1 MTTAIAQHQDI
12 SAKRAPL
19 PPVEKDTPVVAT
31 GDDGGETANEPA
43 NEQAPTIASPPVH
56 EAAQAPATATPA
68 TAKQPEQG
76 NWFHRNRWFTKEPI
90 TYTGYQFF
98 RSTMATIPYGFAM
111 ALGHHVFGLASV
123 WGQKAGLTEKGI
135 DTFTNAVAARKG
147 GLPAVEAAANAA
159 HEVSEFYKTGTKAM
173 IGRNVVRVAN
183 SPLNAAVQIGMGFT
197 LFRFTGG
204 LVKNLRDRV
213 MNEKNTP
220 EKTDEETKNW
230 FQTIK
235 QTMRINWPA
244 ESTGTPIAA
253 LVLGYM
259 SAVFAPN
266 PESIAVRDAV
276 KHPGFKG
283 FGKQVKELWFNPKA
297 KLLQNGAIW
306 TMSYSLFF
314 LLSESL
320 FKDVQLRRVLWKC
333 HPNSLKNGPDDV
345 VGGPGAIS
353 YKTPEKDIA
362 IPQDKGEKPA
372 AASSTISLSAEE
384 GYKQVEKQDDDKAKD
399 SQHALR
405 FPFFTAEP
413 SVGRFIIRRVLPV
426 SIGITAYA
434 ALKRAGYLAATP
446 LGKEGSLLRE
456 ITGSSGMMNQLTVKR
471 FDELKTVGDH
481 AKLYAQNAWRE
492 GKATAMFGALWM
504 ATDAWG
510 TWYDKFVHK
519 LQQPE
524 NAVPLNEHQQKKHE
538 ELLDRVNAKEQGAGR
553 AA

>member
-1 MTTAIAQHQDI
+1 MTTTIAQHQDI
-12 SAKRAPL
+12 SAKRAPI
-19 PPVEKDTPVVAT
+19 PPVEKHMDVPEQQN
-31 GDDGGETANEPA
+31 DGSAMA
-43 NEQAPTIASPPVH
+43 SAHAMAPGPS
-56 EAAQAPATATPA
+56 QSQSLAPAP
-68 TAKQPEQG
+68 AKQPEQG

-159 HEVSEFYKTGTKAM
+159 KDIGEFYKAGTKAM

-213 MNEKNTP
+213 MNEKNTS

-320 FKDVQLRRVLWKC
+320 FKDVQLRRGLWKG

-362 IPQDKGEKPA
+362 IPQEKGEKPA

-384 GYKQVEKQDDDKAKD
+384 GYKRVEKQDDDKAKD

-524 NAVPLNEHQQKKHE
+524 NAVPLNEHQQQKHE
-538 ELLDRVNAKEQGAGR
+538 ELLNRVNAKEQGAGR